1 MAAAHVLA
9 IDAGTTRWERDATA
23 TSRSAGPLGPST
35 SRSAGPLGPSTSR
48 SAGPLGPWQREAAWQ
63 AAATRVFD
71 VVVIG
76 GGVVGCG
83 CALDAA
89 SRGLSVLL
97 VEQRDLASGT
107 SSRSSKLIH
116 GGLRYLEHREV
127 RLVFEALRERS
138 LMLTRLAP
146 HLVSPLE
153 LVLPLHRAIVDRV
166 WLGGGVAVYDALA
179 HRRSNPLP
187 RHRHLSRQATLARV
201 PALAPEHI
209 TGAIRFWDAQVDD
222 ARLTVA
228 VARTAAAHGAHILTS
243 ARVTG
248 FERDAGRVAGVHVVD
263 VERPDQGPRVVRA
276 RVVVNATGVW
286 SDEVASLASTALAN
300 TALDNTALDNTAL
313 DNTSLQN
320 TVRGHVRASKGVHL
334 VVPRDRIDSRSA
346 LILRT
351 ASSVLFVLPW
361 GDRWIIGTT
370 DTDWH
375 FDRAHPAATRTDI
388 EYLLSELN
396 RALRHPISTADVVG
410 VYAGLRPLLAGES
423 EHTSTL
429 SREHAVFEPAPGLVS
444 VAGGKLTTY
453 RVMARDTID
462 RAASSLGG
470 AGGRRT
476 VGPSATADLPLV
488 GADGWSSRTASADA
502 IARDHDLSTG
512 EVRRL
517 LGRYGSQIDDVLGL
531 ARRDARLRRPVEGG
545 AGVLGAEV
553 VYAATHEGALHVDD
567 VLARRTHLSIETA
580 DRGTVA
586 ASHVARLLAPLLG
599 WDDARRDREV
609 ERYAARVDAERA
621 SQRLPDDASA
631 DAARLAVA
639 DPRAT

>member
-1 MAAAHVLA
+1 
-9 IDAGTTRWERDATA
+9 
-23 TSRSAGPLGPST
+23 
-35 SRSAGPLGPSTSR
+35 
-48 SAGPLGPWQREAAWQ
+48 
-63 AAATRVFD
+63 VFD

-146 HLVSPLE
+146 HLVRPLE

-179 HRRSNPLP
+179 RRRSNPLP

-201 PALAPEHI
+201 PALAPEPI

-243 ARVTG
+243 TRVTG

-263 VERPDQGPRVVRA
+263 VERPGEGPRVVRS

-286 SDEVASLASTALAN
+286 SDEVTSLA
-300 TALDNTALDNTAL
+300 DN
-313 DNTSLQN
+313 SLEK

-361 GDRWIIGTT
+361 GDRWIVGTT

-388 EYLLSELN
+388 QYLLGELN
-396 RALRHPISTADVVG
+396 RALRHPIGTADVVG

-470 AGGRRT
+470 AGGRRA
-476 VGPSATADLPLV
+476 VGPSVTADLPLV
-488 GADGWSSRTASADA
+488 GAEGWSSRAASEDA
-502 IARDHDLSTG
+502 IAGANDMSTG

-517 LGRYGSQIDDVLGL
+517 LGRYGSQIDDVLVL
-531 ARRDARLRRPVEGG
+531 AHRDERLRQPVEGG

-586 ASHVARLLAPLLG
+586 APHVARLLAPLLG

-621 SQRLPDDASA
+621 SQRMPDDASA

-639 DPRAT
+639 DPRAP

>member
-1 MAAAHVLA
+1 VT
-9 IDAGTTRWERDATA
+9 GTP
-23 TSRSAGPLGPST
+23 RSAGPLGPS
-35 SRSAGPLGPSTSR
+35 SPRSAGPLGPR
-48 SAGPLGPWQREAAWQ
+48 QREAAWQ

-146 HLVSPLE
+146 HLVRPLE

-166 WLGGGVAVYDALA
+166 WLGAGVAVYDALA

-201 PALAPEHI
+201 PALAPEPI

-263 VERPDQGPRVVRA
+263 VERPGEGPRVVRS

-286 SDEVASLASTALAN
+286 SDEVTSLA
-300 TALDNTALDNTAL
+300 DN
-313 DNTSLQN
+313 SLEN

-361 GDRWIIGTT
+361 GDQWIVGTT

-388 EYLLSELN
+388 EYLLGELN
-396 RALRHPISTADVVG
+396 RALRHPIGTDDVVG

-470 AGGRRT
+470 AGGRRA
-476 VGPSATADLPLV
+476 VGPSVTADLPLV
-488 GADGWSSRTASADA
+488 GAEGWSSRAASEDA
-502 IARDHDLSTG
+502 IARGNDMSTG

-517 LGRYGSQIDDVLGL
+517 LGRYGSQIDDVLAL
-531 ARRDARLRRPVEGG
+531 AQRDERLRQPVEGG

-580 DRGTVA
+580 DRGTA
-586 ASHVARLLAPLLG
+586 AAPHVARLLAPLLG

-621 SQRLPDDASA
+621 SQRMPDDASA

-639 DPRAT
+639 DPRAP

>member
-1 MAAAHVLA
+1 VT
-9 IDAGTTRWERDATA
+9 G

-35 SRSAGPLGPSTSR
+35 SRSAGPLGPR
-48 SAGPLGPWQREAAWQ
+48 QREAAWQ

-146 HLVSPLE
+146 HLVRPLE

-179 HRRSNPLP
+179 RRRSNPLP

-201 PALAPEHI
+201 PALAPEPI

-228 VARTAAAHGAHILTS
+228 VARTAAAHGAHIVTS

-248 FERDAGRVAGVHVVD
+248 FERDAGRVAGVHVID
-263 VERPDQGPRVVRA
+263 VERPGEGPRVVRS

-286 SDEVASLASTALAN
+286 SDEVTSLV
-300 TALDNTALDNTAL
+300 

-320 TVRGHVRASKGVHL
+320 TGRGHVRASKGVHL

-361 GDRWIIGTT
+361 GGQWIVGTT

-388 EYLLSELN
+388 EYLLAELN

-462 RAASSLGG
+462 RAALSLGG
-470 AGGRRT
+470 AGGRRA
-476 VGPSATADLPLV
+476 VGPCVTADLPLV
-488 GADGWSSRTASADA
+488 GAEGWSSRAASEDA
-502 IARDHDLSTG
+502 IARANDMSTG

-517 LGRYGSQIDDVLGL
+517 LGRYGSQIDDVLVL
-531 ARRDARLRRPVEGG
+531 AHRDERLRQPVEGG

-586 ASHVARLLAPLLG
+586 APHVARLLAPLLG

-621 SQRLPDDASA
+621 SQRMPDDASA

-639 DPRAT
+639 DPRAP

>member
-1 MAAAHVLA
+1 VT
-9 IDAGTTRWERDATA
+9 GTP
-23 TSRSAGPLGPST
+23 RSAGPLGPS
-35 SRSAGPLGPSTSR
+35 SPRSAGPLGPR
-48 SAGPLGPWQREAAWQ
+48 QREAAWQ

-146 HLVSPLE
+146 HLVRPLE

-166 WLGGGVAVYDALA
+166 WLGAGVAVYDALA

-201 PALAPEHI
+201 PALAPEPI

-263 VERPDQGPRVVRA
+263 VERPGEGPRVVRS

-286 SDEVASLASTALAN
+286 SDEVTSLA
-300 TALDNTALDNTAL
+300 DN
-313 DNTSLQN
+313 SLEN

-334 VVPRDRIDSRSA
+334 VVPRGRIDSRSA

-361 GDRWIIGTT
+361 GDQWIVGTT

-388 EYLLSELN
+388 EYLLGELN
-396 RALRHPISTADVVG
+396 RALRHPIGTDDVVG

-470 AGGRRT
+470 AGGRRA
-476 VGPSATADLPLV
+476 VGPSVTADLPLV
-488 GADGWSSRTASADA
+488 GAEGWSSRAASEDA
-502 IARDHDLSTG
+502 IARGNDMSTG

-517 LGRYGSQIDDVLGL
+517 LGRYGSQIDDVLAL
-531 ARRDARLRRPVEGG
+531 AQRDERLRQPVEGG

-580 DRGTVA
+580 DRGTA
-586 ASHVARLLAPLLG
+586 AAPHVARLLAPLLG

-621 SQRLPDDASA
+621 SQRMPDDASA

-639 DPRAT
+639 DPRAP

>member
-1 MAAAHVLA
+1 VT
-9 IDAGTTRWERDATA
+9 G
-23 TSRSAGPLGPST
+23 TSRSAGPLGPRT
-35 SRSAGPLGPSTSR
+35 SRSAGPLGPRTSR
-48 SAGPLGPWQREAAWQ
+48 SAGPLGPRTSRSAGPLGPRQREAAWQ

-146 HLVSPLE
+146 HLVRPLE

-187 RHRHLSRQATLARV
+187 RHRHLSRQATLACV
-201 PALAPEHI
+201 PALAPEPVA
-209 TGAIRFWDAQVDD
+209 GAIRFWDAQVDD

-263 VERPDQGPRVVRA
+263 VERPGEGPRVVRS

-286 SDEVASLASTALAN
+286 SDEVTSLADDGSESASLQN
-300 TALDNTALDNTAL
+300 TSLQ
-313 DNTSLQN
+313 NTSLQN

-361 GDRWIIGTT
+361 GDQWIVGTT

-388 EYLLSELN
+388 EYLLGELN

-423 EHTSTL
+423 EDTSTL

-453 RVMARDTID
+453 RVMARDTVD

-470 AGGRRT
+470 AGGHRA
-476 VGPSATADLPLV
+476 VGPSVTADLPLV
-488 GADGWSSRTASADA
+488 GAEGWSSCAASEDA
-502 IARDHDLSTG
+502 IARANDMSTG

-517 LGRYGSQIDDVLGL
+517 LGRYGSQIDDVLVL
-531 ARRDARLRRPVEGG
+531 AHRDERLRRPVEGG

-586 ASHVARLLAPLLG
+586 AHHVARLLAPLLG

-621 SQRLPDDASA
+621 SQRMPDDASA

-639 DPRAT
+639 DPRAP